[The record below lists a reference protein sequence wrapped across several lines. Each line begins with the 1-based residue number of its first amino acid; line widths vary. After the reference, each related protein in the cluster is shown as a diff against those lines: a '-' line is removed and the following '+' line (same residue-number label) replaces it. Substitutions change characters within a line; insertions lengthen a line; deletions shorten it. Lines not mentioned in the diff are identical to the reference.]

1 MKKQIKA
8 AKLEGY
14 NNVLN
19 DIRFLLDKAKAQA
32 YKAVDNIRVQT
43 YWQIGERIVREELQ
57 HKERADYGEK
67 LIESLSKDLGFIKRD
82 LYRMVQFYRT
92 YPIMTSLMSQLSWT
106 HYTVLITIPNKNERE
121 FYESQ
126 ITQNN
131 LSVRELRKRIE
142 TNLYNRVK
150 KEGKLTVTTHLE
162 LPVKPEAIFKDAYDF
177 DFLKLPVK
185 YKEKDLEKALL
196 ENVERLLLEFGAD
209 FSLSGR
215 QRKII
220 IDGQIHTVDLEFY
233 HRGIPCII
241 LVDLKV
247 GKFKAEY
254 AGQMNKFLNYCRLN
268 KKYSWERD
276 PIGLIICEYKGN
288 EEVHYALGNISNKI
302 FVAEYK
308 TKLPSEEEIKSR
320 LKGVGNNEI

>member
-1 MKKQIKA
+1 MKKEVA
-8 AKLEGY
+8 GLDGY
-14 NNVLN
+14 NEILD
-19 DIRFLLDKAKAQA
+19 DIRYLLGKAKAQA

-43 YWQIGERIVREELQ
+43 YWQVGERIVRGELQ
-57 HKERADYGEK
+57 HKERADYGEEAIAN
-67 LIESLSKDLGFIKRD
+67 LAKDLGFIKRD

-131 LSVRELRKRIE
+131 LSVRELRRRIE

-196 ENVERLLLEFGAD
+196 QNVERLLLEFGAD

-268 KKYSWERD
+268 KKYGWERD
-276 PIGLIICEYKGN
+276 PIGLIICEYKGK
-288 EEVHYALGNISNKI
+288 EEVHYALGNISNRI

-308 TKLPSEEEIKSR
+308 TKLPSEDEIEKR
-320 LKGVGNNEI
+320 LRYGK